1 MWDVSRDDEHTMPL
15 LERAIAALGDKDSA
29 LLVRLLARLAGGP
42 LRDSSFPPERRAEM
56 SSEALGMARRLDDP
70 PTLAYAIQGY
80 ILGHHSPDH
89 VRRQLQLATEL
100 VDVAGR
106 AGDKERVLEGHE
118 ERFDSWLE
126 LGESAAAKA
135 DLAAMDK
142 LADELRQP
150 SHRWL
155 AGVQHTLLALLE
167 GRFADAE
174 RLLAPTRALGE
185 RAQSWSATVTY
196 RLQLYVLRREQGRLD
211 EIAGLV
217 RRWAEEY
224 PTYPIWR
231 CVLAHTA
238 AEVGD
243 TQQARAA
250 LESIA
255 AGDFSNVPFDEEW
268 LVSMSLLAETAS
280 KLSDTEHAPALY
292 ERLLPYRDRVAVS
305 YPEIS
310 IGAVE
315 RYLGLLATTMRRWDD
330 AERHFEGALELNARV
345 GARPWVAHTSADHGR
360 MLLARA
366 RAEDRPRA
374 LEMLERAQAAYRD
387 LAMESHAMLVRSA
400 PAAP

>member
-1 MWDVSRDDEHTMPL
+1 
-15 LERAIAALGDKDSA
+15 
-29 LLVRLLARLAGGP
+29 
-42 LRDSSFPPERRAEM
+42 
-56 SSEALGMARRLDDP
+56 MARRLDDL

-89 VRRQLQLATEL
+89 LRRQLQLATEL
-100 VDVAGR
+100 VDVAER

-126 LGESAAAKA
+126 LGEVAAAKA

-142 LADELRQP
+142 LAEELRQP

-155 AGVQHTLLALLE
+155 VGVQRTLLALLE
-167 GRFADAE
+167 GRFGDAE
-174 RLLAPTRALGE
+174 PLLAPTLALGE

-196 RLQLYVLRREQGRLD
+196 RLQLYLLRREQGRLD
-211 EIAGLV
+211 EIADLV
-217 RRWAEEY
+217 RRSAEEY

-238 AEVGD
+238 AELGD

-255 AGDFSNVPFDEEW
+255 ACGFSDVPFDEEW

-280 KLSDTEHAPALY
+280 KLSAAEYAPALY
-292 ERLLPYRDRVAVS
+292 KRLLPYRDRVTVS

-315 RYLGLLATTMRRWDD
+315 RYLGLLATMMQRWDD
-330 AERHFEGALELNARV
+330 AERHFGAALELNARV
-345 GARPWVAHTSADHGR
+345 GGRPWVAHTTADLAR
-360 MLLARA
+360 MLIARA
-366 RAEDRPRA
+366 RPADRDRA
-374 LEMLERAQAAYRD
+374 RKLRADACALYRD
-387 LAMESHAMLVRSA
+387 LGMEAHASRT
-400 PAAP
+400 AALAELLPSPP